1 VASKFALDD
10 DLWEVSSMSWWNL
23 RNLVRIAAAGVLW
36 LFLAPPGLAAPPS
49 GSGSG
54 TEPSSPLDNR
64 SGAPPEL
71 QSLGISRPISIFQGV
86 VLDIND
92 RPVPNVTVQLFDDG
106 EMLGSAV
113 TDGNGIYDLR
123 ALYNLND
130 DTTSLLWFVAPERSF
145 TPKELVL
152 RESKNS
158 QENHLISR
166 CVPRTSY
173 APGRQ
178 FKVYLFDPA
187 NRNKELAELDC
198 LP

>member
-10 DLWEVSSMSWWNL
+10 DLWEVSSMSRWNL
-23 RNLVRIAAAGVLW
+23 RKLVRIAATGVLW
-36 LFLAPPGLAAPPS
+36 LLLAAPGLAAPPAGT
-49 GSGSG
+49 GSSADS
-54 TEPSSPLDNR
+54 SSPLDNR

-71 QSLGISRPISIFQGV
+71 QSLGISRPISIFQGI

-92 RPVPNVTVQLFDDG
+92 RAIPNVTVQLFDDG
-106 EMLGSAV
+106 ELLGSAA
-113 TDGNGIYDLR
+113 TDGGGVYDLR
-123 ALYNLND
+123 AVYNLND
-130 DTTSLLWFVAPERSF
+130 DTTSLLWFTAPERSF
-145 TPKELVL
+145 MAKELVL
-152 RESKNS
+152 RESKAA

-173 APGRQ
+173 ATGRQ